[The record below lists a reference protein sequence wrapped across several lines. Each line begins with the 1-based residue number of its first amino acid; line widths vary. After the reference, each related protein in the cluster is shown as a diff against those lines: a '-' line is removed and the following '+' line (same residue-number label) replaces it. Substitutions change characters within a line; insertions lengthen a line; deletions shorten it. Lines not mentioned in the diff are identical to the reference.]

1 MNETAQNQ
9 PALASNFQITAINKR
24 ENPNNYIYLI
34 VLTFVTIG
42 MMLVSALIFKNIISA
57 VTILLCAVAL
67 MLYYIQKPQSIVV
80 ELSEQNLIVSG
91 EIIALD
97 KVKAWDIVEG
107 FDLTEV
113 YIITSKITAPTI
125 TFYLPKAD
133 FHSYNKFLD
142 IMYENAEFQ
151 KDLAFANNFQNILR
165 IIGLK

>member
-1 MNETAQNQ
+1 MNESAQNL
-9 PALASNFQITAINKR
+9 PITGSRFQITAINKR
-24 ENPNNYIYLI
+24 ENPNNYISLI
-34 VLTFVTIG
+34 VLTFLTIG
-42 MMLVSALIFKNIISA
+42 MMLVSALIFRNIISA

-67 MLYYIQKPQSIVV
+67 MLYFIQKPKPITV
-80 ELSEQNLIVSG
+80 ETNDNELIVSG
-91 EIIALD
+91 EMVAWD

-107 FDLTEV
+107 FNLTEV
-113 YIITSKITAPTI
+113 FIITSKITAPSI

-142 IMYENAEFQ
+142 IMYERAEFQ